1 MPNLLTRVTATGVAV
16 ARPGTLHTGTADASG
31 AVLTVSGATNASP
44 IVVTTSAAHLLS
56 TGQTVVV
63 ASVGGNTAANGT
75 FTITVLTSTTFSLD
89 GSTGNGA
96 YTSGGTV
103 TTTALMTDAASS
115 FGTSSELV
123 GAFVEITAGTGAG
136 QIRTIAAHD
145 ATRLSV
151 TPAWSTTPGA
161 TSVFRVYRNLA
172 PLYLHGLVITTAAA
186 AGTLVF
192 EDTLAGSGTAKL
204 SFKLAATQTSLVWQP
219 RQPILIDNSVYL
231 TLGGTGVEVTV
242 EHGPE
247 AA

>member
-1 MPNLLTRVTATGVAV
+1 MPNLLVQVTATGVAV
-16 ARPGTLHTGTADASG
+16 ARPGTLHNGTADASG

-63 ASVGGNTAANGT
+63 ASVGDNTAANGT

-103 TTTALMTDAASS
+103 TTTALMTDSVS
-115 FGTSSELV
+115 TFGTSSELV
-123 GAFVEITAGTGAG
+123 GAYVEITAGTGAG

-145 ATRLSV
+145 NTRLSV

-161 TSVFRVYRNLA
+161 TSVFRVYRNLS
-172 PLYLHGLVITTAAA
+172 PVYLHGLTVVGAGAITA
-186 AGTLVF
+186 VV
-192 EDTLAGSGTAKL
+192 EDTLAGSGTAL
-204 SFKLAATQTSLVWQP
+204 LDVRSSAANITQAWQA
-219 RQPILIDNSVYL
+219 RQPILFNNAIYL
-231 TLGGTGVEVTV
+231 TISGTTPKVTV
-242 EHGPE
+242 EYGPE
-247 AA
+247 AT